1 VMIECQSTYV
11 RGSLPLHR
19 LFALYHATDLRA
31 RIFMARNRQLVLLRF
46 CLESFC
52 SVSLVFLKI
61 IIFSLAKPL
70 HSAIKFKRWL
80 SNVLWQLATPS
91 LFPNRTVEDILKA
104 CKDKLFVGIFLEG
117 LSISQLYWLLLL
129 RFESLI
135 L

>member
-1 VMIECQSTYV
+1 MKKERSKIKPGDVIDKKS
-11 RGSLPLHR
+11 SP
-19 LFALYHATDLRA
+19 
-31 RIFMARNRQLVLLRF
+31 MARGQKASKK
-46 CLESFC
+46 EYMM
-52 SVSLVFLKI
+52 I
-61 IIFSLAKPL
+61 I
-70 HSAIKFKRWL
+70 HQHRNNSAIKFKRWL